1 MKIIGK
7 TKSIMLAN
15 KAESIV
21 EVVIAFVVMTM
32 VMALFAQGIR
42 YSAIAENHA
51 IERTKDSDA
60 ALKRLQNTVTGKA
73 DQAASKNITDKK
85 LELEISD
92 KKMLKLTRYVVEL
105 PDGGD
110 SNKFYY
116 YVFDADPS

>member
-7 TKSIMLAN
+7 TKAILLAN

-42 YSAIAENHA
+42 YSAVAENHA
-51 IERTKDSDA
+51 IERSKDSDA
-60 ALKRLQNTVTGKA
+60 ALRRLQNTVTGKA
-73 DQAASKNITDKK
+73 NQATSSDISDK
-85 LELEISD
+85 ELSLKISD
-92 KKMLKLTRYVVEL
+92 KKMLKLTMYTVTL
-105 PDGGD
+105 PNGGD
-110 SNKFYY
+110 SNTFYY

>member
-7 TKSIMLAN
+7 TKAILLAN

-42 YSAIAENHA
+42 YSAVAENHA
-51 IERTKDSDA
+51 IERSKDSDA
-60 ALKRLQNTVTGKA
+60 ALRRLQNTVTGKA
-73 DQAASKNITDKK
+73 NQATSSNISDK
-85 LELEISD
+85 ELTLKISD
-92 KKMLKLTRYVVEL
+92 KKMLKLTMYTVTL
-105 PDGGD
+105 PNGGD
-110 SNKFYY
+110 SNTFYY

>member
-7 TKSIMLAN
+7 TKAILLAN

-42 YSAIAENHA
+42 YSAVAENHA
-51 IERTKDSDA
+51 IERSKDSDA
-60 ALKRLQNTVTGKA
+60 ALRRLQNTVTGKA
-73 DQAASKNITDKK
+73 NQATSSDISDK
-85 LELEISD
+85 ELTLKISD
-92 KKMLKLTRYVVEL
+92 KKMLKLTMYTVTL
-105 PDGGD
+105 PNGGD
-110 SNKFYY
+110 SNTFYY